1 MSVARRIDPVESTA
15 AFIKEV
21 KEGTRPNG
29 QKVKITG
36 DQINRIVRMYNEGYA
51 SAGLKTSTYM
61 QLIQDRAR
69 NRFNPFSVQDVHMA
83 RAFGFRRKNYKDGRL
98 VDAAMIPGDL
108 QYRYA
113 QYLTSYLAQEFGVT
127 PIKCK
132 QLCGL

>member
-51 SAGLKTSTYM
+51 SAGLKIV
-61 QLIQDRAR
+61 LIHLVCKM
-69 NRFNPFSVQDVHMA
+69 FTWLE
-83 RAFGFRRKNYKDGRL
+83 RL
-98 VDAAMIPGDL
+98 ALEERITKM
-108 QYRYA
+108 
-113 QYLTSYLAQEFGVT
+113 E
-127 PIKCK
+127 
-132 QLCGL
+132 GLLMPQ